1 MTISIIRAYR
11 INQLLFAVVLQTI
24 LPAQTTFLETQVELP
39 TVHYIWPKLMS
50 FSFYQMHS
58 VMLGLVV
65 EKFGFRQLFLI
76 LQIVYRLLFL
86 TKASLSPQPKASLSP
101 QP

>member
-1 MTISIIRAYR
+1 
-11 INQLLFAVVLQTI
+11 
-24 LPAQTTFLETQVELP
+24 
-39 TVHYIWPKLMS
+39 
-50 FSFYQMHS
+50 MHL

-86 TKASLSPQPKASLSP
+86 TKAIFSPQP
-101 QP
+101 